1 MIFGGILLVG
11 LSLAQTA
18 AAAIKGVVVAEV
30 VIDISGNVSD
40 ARVVQS
46 IPLLDD
52 EALRAV
58 RNWHFA
64 PTMVNGQPRSGQ
76 DERQRKLHA
85 SGSIRT
91 AAAVAFQKVRN
102 PWLELLFL

>member
-1 MIFGGILLVG
+1 LGGILLVG

-18 AAAIKGVVVAEV
+18 AGIKGVVVAEV

-40 ARVVQS
+40 AKVVQS
-46 IPLLDD
+46 MPLLDD

-64 PTMVNGQPRSGQ
+64 PTMVNGPPVPVRMNVNVNFT
-76 DERQRKLHA
+76 LPTA
-85 SGSIRT
+85 SAPPPQSPS
-91 AAAVAFQKVRN
+91 KK
-102 PWLELLFL
+102 